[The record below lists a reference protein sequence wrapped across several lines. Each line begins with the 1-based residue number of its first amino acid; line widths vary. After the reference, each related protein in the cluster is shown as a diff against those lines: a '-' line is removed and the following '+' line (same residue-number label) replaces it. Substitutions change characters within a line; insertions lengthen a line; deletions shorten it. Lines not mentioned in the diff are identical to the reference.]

1 LADLE
6 RDRAGLSMFDR
17 RLSGPSPGGLREF
30 LSFRLGADVHAV
42 ELARIREI
50 VSSPPLTEVPR
61 APADVI
67 GICSVRGL
75 LVTVID
81 LRRRLRF
88 PEAPP
93 TRLSRILLA
102 NTDSGEVVGLFVD
115 EVRQVVRLG
124 PSEIEITANVLGTE
138 LADHVLG
145 VGRPDG
151 EFVILLDLDSI
162 VGT

>member
-1 LADLE
+1 MADLM
-6 RDRAGLSMFDR
+6 RPIPSILDK
-17 RLSGPSPGGLREF
+17 RLAAAAPSGLREF
-30 LSFRLGADVHAV
+30 LSFRLAADVYAV

-50 VSSPPLTEVPR
+50 VTPPPLTTVPR

-81 LRRRLRF
+81 LRRRLRLL
-88 PEAPP
+88 EAAPS
-93 TRLSRILLA
+93 RQSRILLA
-102 NTDSGEVVGLFVD
+102 NTDPGEVVGLFVD

-124 PSEIEITANVLGTE
+124 TQEIEVTANVLGGE
-138 LADHVLG
+138 LSDHVLG

-151 EFVILLDLDSI
+151 EFVVLLDLGSI
-162 VGT
+162 VGA

>member
-1 LADLE
+1 MADAMRAPTSLAE
-6 RDRAGLSMFDR
+6 RRQPAESL
-17 RLSGPSPGGLREF
+17 GPREF
-30 LSFRLGADVHAV
+30 LSFRLDADTYAV
-42 ELARIREI
+42 ALAGIREI
-50 VSSPPLTEVPR
+50 VSPPPVTEVPR
-61 APADVI
+61 AAPDVI

-81 LRRRLRF
+81 LRRRLRL

-93 TRLSRILLA
+93 SRLSRILLA
-102 NTDSGEVVGLFVD
+102 NTEPGEVVGLFVD

-124 PSEIEITANVLGTE
+124 ASELELTANVLGGD

-151 EFVILLDLDSI
+151 DFVVLLDLNRI